1 MTEWRIPL
9 ADIDLDD
16 QEIEAVLRVIR
27 SRWLTM
33 GQCTSEFERRF
44 GEYHAVAHGVA
55 VSSGT
60 AALHLAYVAIGVG
73 PGDEVVMPA
82 LTFVATA
89 NAAVACGARPVFA
102 DIVDS
107 REPTVDPAH
116 VDALITPR
124 TRAIAVVHYGGYPG
138 RVVELAEL
146 ARRRGIAL
154 VEDCAHAPG
163 LRVGDRYLGTWGTVG
178 CFSFFSNKNMT
189 SGEGG
194 MIVTDDPALAERMRR
209 LRSHG
214 MTSGTWKRHHERPQD
229 YDVLEPGWNY
239 RIDEIRSA
247 MALVQLEKLREGN
260 RKRVVLT
267 HLYRERL
274 RLVPHVAVPFEED
287 SDITAAHLFP
297 VLADGREAR
306 RAVVDAL
313 AEAGVQTSHHY
324 PPTHLFRYYRD
335 RFGYRDGMLPKTE
348 QFAACEITLPL
359 YATMQSTD
367 VEYVT
372 DVIDGALR
380 NLAGKPDRVG

>member
-1 MTEWRIPL
+1 M
-9 ADIDLDD
+9 
-16 QEIEAVLRVIR
+16 LRVIR
-27 SRWLTM
+27 SGWLTM

-44 GEYHAVAHGVA
+44 GQYHAAAHAIA

-60 AALHLAYVAIGVG
+60 AALHLAYAAVGVG

-107 REPTVDPAH
+107 HEPTMDPAH

-124 TRAIAVVHYGGYPG
+124 TRAIAVVHYGGYCG
-138 RVVELAEL
+138 RVRELSELAH
-146 ARRRGIAL
+146 RRGVAL

-163 LRVGDRYLGTWGTVG
+163 LRVADRYVGTWGTVG

-194 MIVTDDPALAERMRR
+194 MIVTDNLALAERVRR

-229 YDVLEPGWNY
+229 YDVVEPGWNY

-247 MALVQLEKLREGN
+247 MALVQLGKLGEGN
-260 RKRVVLT
+260 RKRVALT
-267 HLYRERL
+267 HLYRQRL
-274 RLVPHVAVPFEED
+274 RSVPHVAVPFDEGPD
-287 SDITAAHLFP
+287 TTAAHLFP
-297 VLADGREAR
+297 VLTDSREAR
-306 RAVVDAL
+306 RVVVGAL
-313 AEAGVQTSHHY
+313 ADARVQTSHHY
-324 PPTHLFRYYRD
+324 PPTHLFKYYRE
-335 RFGYRDGMLPKTE
+335 RYGYREGMLPKTE
-348 QFAACEITLPL
+348 RFAACEITLPL
-359 YATMQSTD
+359 YATMRSTD

-372 DVIDGALR
+372 DVIDDALQKLDR
-380 NLAGKPDRVG
+380 KPDRVG